1 MTGTLIALSII
12 ALTIKPY
19 QIVLIVL
26 TLLTIA
32 AFIFLTIWGKKLE
45 KKQNLAKA
53 QMDAM
58 AQTAQVFVIKKEK
71 KKFKEAKLPAQVLE
85 QVPKY
90 MKNRKVSTATVKVGP
105 KIVTMMVDDKVFE
118 ILPEKANCTIVVSGI
133 YITELKAI
141 RGQKTLPK
149 PPEPKGAFNKMRA
162 KLSGFVQSTNEENE
176 KAKAEASKQHKATP
190 TVHTKGSK
198 KKK

>member
-1 MTGTLIALSII
+1 MTSTLIALSII

-26 TLLTIA
+26 TVLMIA

-71 KKFKEAKLPAQVLE
+71 KKFIEAKLPAQVID

-90 MKNRKVSTATVKVGP
+90 MKKRKVPVATVKVGP
-105 KIVTMMVDDKVFE
+105 KILTMLVEDKVFE
-118 ILPEKANCTIVVSGI
+118 ILPEKANCTVVVSGI

-149 PPEPKGAFNKMRA
+149 PPEPKGFLNKTRA
-162 KLSGFVQSTNEENE
+162 KLSGFVQANSEDTSSNSTKKE
-176 KAKAEASKQHKATP
+176 HKATP
-190 TVHTKGSK
+190 TVHTKGSNK